1 MLLLTTRQ
9 VNYVSPA
16 LLTDL
21 LLPHMRATASAHKK
35 TSARVLHI
43 SPAGHRLGVAPF
55 SRQDKG
61 ENQESIQEA
70 AWTGLAGENAL
81 KAYYGQRRRMLWG
94 GGGGGEYEDVKLMVM
109 HCKRKRNSCRRLLS
123 RAHPHACIQTSL
135 QHACIH
141 HACIHP
147 THRPTTT
154 HTPDTRR

>member
-1 MLLLTTRQ
+1 M
-9 VNYVSPA
+9 NYVSPA

-21 LLPHMRATASAHKK
+21 LLPHMRATASAPN
-35 TSARVLHI
+35 TASARVLHI

-55 SRQDKG
+55 SCQHKG
-61 ENQESIQEA
+61 DNQGPIHEA
-70 AWTGLAGENAL
+70 AWTGLAGESAL
-81 KAYYGQRRRMLWG
+81 EAYYGQRRRMLWG

-109 HCKRKRNSCRRLLS
+109 QCQRKRNSWRRLLS
-123 RAHPHACIQTSL
+123 RAHPHACMQTSL

>member
-1 MLLLTTRQ
+1 M
-9 VNYVSPA
+9 NYVSPA

-21 LLPHMRATASAHKK
+21 VLPLMRATASAHK
-35 TSARVLHI
+35 TASARVLHI

-55 SRQDKG
+55 SCQHKG
-61 ENQESIQEA
+61 DNQGPIHEA
-70 AWTGLAGENAL
+70 AWTGLAGESAL
-81 KAYYGQRRRMLWG
+81 EAYYGQRRRMLWG

-109 HCKRKRNSCRRLLS
+109 QCQRKRNSWRRLLS

-141 HACIHP
+141 HACMHP
-147 THRPTTT
+147 THHDQPNT